1 MYIIITIQESEDYNM
16 DKLTARQKDEMYDD
30 IGELLFKYDKDR
42 TAKRMIKSFFQEV
55 QEVETSK
62 ELCNMRIILVS
73 LKHLLKITFPSK

>member
-73 LKHLLKITFPSK
+73 LKHLLKITFPNK

>member
-1 MYIIITIQESEDYNM
+1 M
-16 DKLTARQKDEMYDD
+16 DKLTAKQKDKMYDE

-62 ELCNMRIILVS
+62 ELCNMRIVLVS
-73 LKHLLKITFPSK
+73 LKHLLKISFPTK

>member
-1 MYIIITIQESEDYNM
+1 M
-16 DKLTARQKDEMYDD
+16 DALTTKQKNQMYDE
-30 IGELLFKYDKDR
+30 IAELLIKYGKDK

-73 LKHLLKITFPSK
+73 LRHLLKITFPNK

>member
-1 MYIIITIQESEDYNM
+1 M
-16 DKLTARQKDEMYDD
+16 DKLTAKQKDKMYDD

-62 ELCNMRIILVS
+62 DLCNMRIVLAS
-73 LKHLLKITFPSK
+73 LKHLLKITFPAK

>member
-1 MYIIITIQESEDYNM
+1 M

-73 LKHLLKITFPSK
+73 LKHLLKITFPNK

>member
-1 MYIIITIQESEDYNM
+1 M
-16 DKLTARQKDEMYDD
+16 DKLTAKQKDEMYDE
-30 IGELLFKYDKDR
+30 IGELLFKYDRDR

-62 ELCNMRIILVS
+62 ELCNMRIVLES